1 MVSLTNIKIY
11 ANRKDLIID
20 TEMVIDRY
28 KILLNH
34 VPVFEALMERVKY
47 EYTLQDLLE
56 TEFIMIINFIDDE
69 NPSFVTSVQNMKGNS
84 RVCKFYETENGKLV
98 VY

>member
-11 ANRKDLIID
+11 ANKKDLIID
-20 TEMVIDRY
+20 TDMIVDRN
-28 KILLNH
+28 KLLLNH
-34 VPVFEALMERVKY
+34 VPTFKTLMDRVKY

-56 TEFIMIINFIDDE
+56 TEFIMVINFIDED
-69 NPSFVTSVQNMKGNS
+69 NPSFNTTMQNLQAKT
-84 RVCKFYETENGKLV
+84 RLCKFYQCEDGNLA